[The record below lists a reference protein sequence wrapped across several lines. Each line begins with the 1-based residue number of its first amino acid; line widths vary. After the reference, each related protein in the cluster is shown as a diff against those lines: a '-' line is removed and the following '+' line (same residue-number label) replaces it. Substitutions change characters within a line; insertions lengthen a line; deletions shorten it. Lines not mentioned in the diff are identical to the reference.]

1 MQSSFAYG
9 TNTPNPRTFS
19 TYWAPNCG
27 DSLYDG
33 YHDKI
38 HGQVL
43 QCTQIYFVHP
53 INKNNI
59 YITIDYKQLLKL
71 FNQL

>member
-1 MQSSFAYG
+1 
-9 TNTPNPRTFS
+9 
-19 TYWAPNCG
+19 
-27 DSLYDG
+27 
-33 YHDKI
+33 
-38 HGQVL
+38 
-43 QCTQIYFVHP
+43 P

>member
-1 MQSSFAYG
+1 
-9 TNTPNPRTFS
+9 
-19 TYWAPNCG
+19 
-27 DSLYDG
+27 
-33 YHDKI
+33 
-38 HGQVL
+38 
-43 QCTQIYFVHP
+43 HP

>member
-9 TNTPNPRTFS
+9 TYTSNSCTFS
-19 TYWAPNCG
+19 TYWASNRG

-33 YHDKI
+33 FHDKI

-59 YITIDYKQLLKL
+59 YIRFDYKQLLKL

>member
-1 MQSSFAYG
+1 M
-9 TNTPNPRTFS
+9 
-19 TYWAPNCG
+19 
-27 DSLYDG
+27 YDG
-33 YHDKI
+33 FHDKI

>member
-1 MQSSFAYG
+1 
-9 TNTPNPRTFS
+9 
-19 TYWAPNCG
+19 
-27 DSLYDG
+27 
-33 YHDKI
+33 DKI